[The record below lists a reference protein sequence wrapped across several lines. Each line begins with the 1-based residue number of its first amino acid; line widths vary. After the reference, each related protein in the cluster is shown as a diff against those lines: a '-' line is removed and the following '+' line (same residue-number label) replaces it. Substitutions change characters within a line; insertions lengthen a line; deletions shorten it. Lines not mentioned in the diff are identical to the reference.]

1 MKECEKKHPRSISI
15 SSCSGGDSSDGG
27 YDGRVIIMESCNCSM
42 KKRRTTRKGTTGQQ
56 RQRRRHRI
64 RIRTRASNRRSL
76 HSSSIVLLALAFTS
90 WMDDTGIL
98 FLEAQASCDIL
109 VSSND
114 GIDSSSS
121 FDDDNNNS
129 NNEEEEVQAQI
140 QRKPYRS
147 GTSSS
152 SNNNNSRSA
161 GGGRLKARLSRKVF
175 HVTTAAELNT
185 TPWTKK
191 KKKKKKKNDD
201 HNITSKYANN
211 DDKKERIVPISQDDS
226 SSFLSTTIQKLFPFL
241 QRGFLLFALS
251 SLAVLER
258 NPSSS
263 VSGILM
269 SSSSSSSTT
278 TTATATAAAAVG
290 QSSFLFSFLPPF
302 AATIMTK
309 FRNNIKNLVVPHRLD
324 WMKLYNLPTE
334 LLPSLSSALLI
345 AWVPTLCFQG
355 AWWELSF
362 LMLSFT
368 SSRDLRQYLITQIIP
383 TMSSTIQ
390 KLLWSEFW
398 KHIWEY
404 LLRPF
409 PYNMLVPTTSF
420 KQQKHPQQSNNNNNE
435 LPFMTTSFQNIRLY
449 LIDVWTKKVNKRIDT
464 WTISSM
470 KAVLQKNVQSSVT
483 SIVEDSFTFTTNDD
497 LTRMIEMEEE
507 EEDSNNS
514 NDNNDNNG
522 NDSEISSLEE
532 SEVVAATATE
542 SESESEPPP
551 LLPEEEIT
559 KEEEEEE
566 VVLEEEEVV
575 DNDAIDDS
583 ASSPTETMTT
593 EQQQQGEED
602 DSNDD

>member
-1 MKECEKKHPRSISI
+1 MKEYEKNHLISVSI
-15 SSCSGGDSSDGG
+15 SSCSGGGNGGG
-27 YDGRVIIMESCNCSM
+27 YDGRMIIMESCNCSM
-42 KKRRTTRKGTTGQQ
+42 NKRRTIRKGTTGQL

-64 RIRTRASNRRSL
+64 RTRASNRHSL
-76 HSSSIVLLALAFTS
+76 HSSLALFVLAFTS
-90 WMDDTGIL
+90 WIDDTCIL
-98 FLEAQASCDIL
+98 FLDAQASSDVL

-114 GIDSSSS
+114 GIDSFSS
-121 FDDDNNNS
+121 FDDNDN
-129 NNEEEEVQAQI
+129 
-140 QRKPYRS
+140 
-147 GTSSS
+147 S
-152 SNNNNSRSA
+152 SNNNNSRSS
-161 GGGRLKARLSRKVF
+161 GDGRLKERLSRKVF

-185 TPWTKK
+185 SPWTKK
-191 KKKKKKKNDD
+191 KKKKKKNDANNSIVAKNV
-201 HNITSKYANN
+201 NN
-211 DDKKERIVPISQDDS
+211 DDNNKERIVPISQEEDS
-226 SSFLSTTIQKLFPFL
+226 SSLLSTTIQKLLPFL
-241 QRGFLLFALS
+241 QRGLLLFALS

-258 NPSSS
+258 NPSS
-263 VSGILM
+263 VSGSILM

-278 TTATATAAAAVG
+278 TATAAAAVS
-290 QSSFLFSFLPPF
+290 QSNFSFSFLPPF

-309 FRNNIKNLVVPHRLD
+309 FRNNIKNLVVPHRLN
-324 WMKLYNLPTE
+324 WMKLYTLPTE

-362 LMLSFT
+362 LLLSFT
-368 SSRDLRQYLITQIIP
+368 SSHELRQYLITQIIP

-404 LLRPF
+404 MLRPF
-409 PYNMLVPTTSF
+409 PYNMLVPTTTSF
-420 KQQKHPQQSNNNNNE
+420 RQQKYPQQSNNNDNNSSNNNDDNE
-435 LPFMTTSFQNIRLY
+435 LLFRTSSFQNIRLY
-449 LIDVWTKKVNKRIDT
+449 LSDVWTKKVNKRIDT

-497 LTRMIEMEEE
+497 ITRMIEMEEE
-507 EEDSNNS
+507 EEEDSNNN
-514 NDNNDNNG
+514 NDNND

-532 SEVVAATATE
+532 SEVIAATETE

-566 VVLEEEEVV
+566 EEEVVEEEEGAV
-575 DNDAIDDS
+575 DNDAIDYS

-593 EQQQQGEED
+593 EQQQGEEED
-602 DSNDD
+602 DSNED